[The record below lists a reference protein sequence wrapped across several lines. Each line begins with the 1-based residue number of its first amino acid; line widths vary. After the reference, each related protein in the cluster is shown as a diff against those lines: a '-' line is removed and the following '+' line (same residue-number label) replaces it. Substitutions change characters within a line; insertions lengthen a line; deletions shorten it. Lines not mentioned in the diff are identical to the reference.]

1 MITLLLILGLFSSHK
16 SKWSIISSISKIWN
30 TLQQTHAFGSP
41 SPDFQNL
48 ISMHAWSWRVISFF
62 ILFSKKKKKNY
73 EISIN
78 SFTKVALIEKK
89 KDQTGRSKPVQAP
102 DVEVGRCW
110 LFASPAGKE
119 HWLPR
124 RQGSN
129 QEGPFV
135 FNQPGDFVPDYSFVL
150 ELGQR
155 HTGIS
160 ASWSPVLSREFKW
173 QQVVPQPGP

>member
-1 MITLLLILGLFSSHK
+1 MLLEAPALTFK
-16 SKWSIISSISKIWN
+16 ISSLCMLEAGES
-30 TLQQTHAFGSP
+30 FRFSYC
-41 SPDFQNL
+41 FQ
-48 ISMHAWSWRVISFF
+48 
-62 ILFSKKKKKNY
+62 KKKKTY

-135 FNQPGDFVPDYSFVL
+135 FNQPGDFVPGYSFVL
-150 ELGQR
+150 ELGR
-155 HTGIS
+155 GHTGIS